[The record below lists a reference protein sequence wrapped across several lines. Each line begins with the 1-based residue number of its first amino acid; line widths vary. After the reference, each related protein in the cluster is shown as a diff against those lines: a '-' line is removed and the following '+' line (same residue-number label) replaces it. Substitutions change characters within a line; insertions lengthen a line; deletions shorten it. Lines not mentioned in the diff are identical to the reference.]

1 MELSKQNELL
11 IKKLDEANAQIRILQ
26 KQNEELVARYSYE
39 YNELVIEYQTLNRV
53 LEMNEKRVKEL
64 CVCCIRCRHKSQ
76 KSIQK
81 S

>member
-26 KQNEELVARYSYE
+26 KQNEELVARYSNE

-64 CVCCIRCRHKSQ
+64 CVLHTMS
-76 KSIQK
+76 S
-81 S
+81 

>member
-11 IKKLDEANAQIRILQ
+11 IQKLDEANAQIRILQ
-26 KQNEELVARYSYE
+26 KQNEELVARYSNE

-64 CVCCIRCRHKSQ
+64 CVLQTMS
-76 KSIQK
+76 S
-81 S
+81 

>member
-39 YNELVIEYQTLNRV
+39 YNELVIEYQTWNRV

-64 CVCCIRCRHKSQ
+64 CVLHTMS
-76 KSIQK
+76 S
-81 S
+81 